1 MRKFILF
8 ILIGS
13 LAVAGAGCSK
23 GAANSVNGTTG
34 AGGSDGSDTSS
45 GDTSATS
52 VVVEVTDT
60 DLQNADLQIPTV
72 LELTASSEVKA
83 VEDIVILYTNDVH
96 CAVENNLGYRSVEV
110 MRDTLESAGKSVILV
125 DSGDSIQGDYIG
137 SLTDGEAIVKIMN
150 SLGYDAMAL
159 GNHEFDYG
167 VDRLQELDT
176 IADFDFVSC
185 NFIDKETGKT
195 VFKPYSMV
203 ECDGIKFAFIGI
215 STPDTFKSSTP
226 AYFQDEDGNFIY
238 DMCADETGD
247 LLAEAVTQTAAQ
259 AREDGA
265 DYVIALSHLGIE
277 MTLSPFTSAELI
289 PQISGVDAY
298 LDGHSHS
305 TVDSNYVKDADG
317 HAVPVSQTGTKLSS
331 IGMLTFDENGAISTT
346 LINSAEVEAVI
357 EEEVS
362 VLDEELDVVIGKTD
376 FPLIITDPANDKRIV
391 RLAETNLGDFV
402 TDAIRDY
409 TGADIA
415 IINGGGLRADLPSG
429 DITNRNIQSVMPF
442 NNEVSMI
449 SCSGQQILD
458 ALEYSVIYYP
468 NEFGGF
474 LQVSGLTFDVDVDV
488 PSGVAVDDMG
498 MFIGIEGDSRRISNV
513 MVNGEPLDP
522 AGQYTLGGISY
533 TLLNSGDGYT
543 MFSDCEILLSSSI
556 TDNRMLVEYITDKLG
571 GVISEDYSDPY
582 GQDRINFK

>member
-1 MRKFILF
+1 MKKFISF
-8 ILIGS
+8 VLIGT
-13 LAVAGAGCSK
+13 LALAGAGCSN
-23 GAANSVNGTTG
+23 GAANE
-34 AGGSDGSDTSS
+34 AGGANESNAASTSSGASDTS
-45 GDTSATS
+45 
-52 VVVEVTDT
+52 
-60 DLQNADLQIPTV
+60 QIPAV
-72 LELTASSEVKA
+72 LELPASSEVKA
-83 VEDIVILYTNDVH
+83 MEDIVILYTNDVH
-96 CAVENNLGYRSVEV
+96 CAVETNLGYRSVELV
-110 MRDTLESAGKSVILV
+110 RNSLEGVGKNVILV

-137 SLTDGEAIVKIMN
+137 SLTDGEAIIEIMN

-185 NFIDKETGKT
+185 NFIDKETGNT

-203 ECDGIKFAFIGI
+203 ECDGVKFAFIGI

-238 DMCADETGD
+238 DMCGDETGD
-247 LLAEAVTQTAAQ
+247 LLAQTVTQTAAQ

-277 MTLSPFTSAELI
+277 STLSPYTSSELI
-289 PQISGVDAY
+289 PMISGVDAY
-298 LDGHSHS
+298 LDGHSHT
-305 TVDSNYVKDADG
+305 TVDNNTVKDADG
-317 HAVPVSQTGTKLSS
+317 HAVPVSQTGTKLNR
-331 IGMLTFDENGAISTT
+331 IGMLTFDENGAIQTK
-346 LINSAEVEAVI
+346 LIDCAEVDAVI
-357 EEEVS
+357 DGKTTA
-362 VLDEELDVVIGKTD
+362 LDAELDVVIGKTD
-376 FPLIITDPANDKRIV
+376 FPLIITDPASGNRLV
-391 RLAETNLGDFV
+391 RLTETNLGDFV
-402 TDAIRDY
+402 TDAVRDY

-415 IINGGGLRADLPSG
+415 IINGGGIRADIPTG
-429 DITNRNIQSVMPF
+429 DITNRNIQTVMPF

-458 ALEYSVIYYP
+458 ALEYSVMFYP

-488 PSGVAVDDMG
+488 PSGVVVDEMG
-498 MFIGIEGDSRRISNV
+498 MFVGIEGDSRRISNV

-522 AGQYTLGGISY
+522 ARQYTLGGISY

-543 MFSDCEILLSSSI
+543 MFSDCEVLLSSSI

-571 GVISEDYSDPY
+571 GAISEDYSDPY
-582 GQDRINFK
+582 GQGRINFT

>member
-34 AGGSDGSDTSS
+34 AGGSDGSDASS

-247 LLAEAVTQTAAQ
+247 LLAETVTQTAAQ

>member
-34 AGGSDGSDTSS
+34 ASGSDGSDASS

-247 LLAEAVTQTAAQ
+247 LLAETVTQTAAQ

>member
-1 MRKFILF
+1 MKRFISF

-13 LAVAGAGCSK
+13 LAVAGTGCSK
-23 GAANSVNGTTG
+23 GAANG
-34 AGGSDGSDTSS
+34 AGESDVADASS
-45 GDTSATS
+45 GGASAAS
-52 VVVEVTDT
+52 VITVVT
-60 DLQNADLQIPTV
+60 NADSQMPTV
-72 LELTASSEVKA
+72 LELPASSEVKA
-83 VEDIVILYTNDVH
+83 IEDIVILYTNDVH
-96 CAVENNLGYRSVEV
+96 CAVEDNLGYRSVEV
-110 MRDTLESAGKSVILV
+110 MKNTLESAGKSVILV
-125 DSGDSIQGDYIG
+125 DSGDYIQGDYIG

-150 SLGYDAMAL
+150 SLGYDAAAV

-167 VDRLQELDT
+167 IDKLEELSSM
-176 IADFDFVSC
+176 ADFDFISC
-185 NFIDKETGKT
+185 NFMDKETGNT

-203 ECDGIKFAFIGI
+203 ECDGVKFAFIGI

-226 AYFQDEDGNFIY
+226 AYFQDENGNFIY
-238 DMCADETGD
+238 DMCGDETGD
-247 LLAEAVTQTAAQ
+247 LLAQTVTRTAAQ

-277 MTLSPFTSAELI
+277 MTLSPYTSAELI
-289 PQISGVDAY
+289 PKISGVDAY

-305 TVDSNYVKDADG
+305 TVDNNKVKDADG
-317 HAVPVSQTGTKLSS
+317 HAVPVSQTGSKLSS

-346 LINSAEVEAVI
+346 LVDCAEVEAVI
-357 EEEVS
+357 DEEVS
-362 VLDEELDVVIGKTD
+362 VLDKELDVVIGKTD
-376 FPLIITDPANDKRIV
+376 FPLIINDPSSGNRIV

-415 IINGGGLRADLPSG
+415 IINGGGIRADLPFG
-429 DITNRNIQSVMPF
+429 DITNRNIQSILPF

-488 PSGVAVDDMG
+488 SSGVVVDDMG
-498 MFIGIEGDSRRISNV
+498 MFVGIEGDSRRVSNV

-522 AGQYTLGGISY
+522 ARQYTLGGISY

-556 TDNRMLVEYITDKLG
+556 TDNRMLVEYITDKLV

-582 GQDRINFK
+582 GQGRINFT